1 MKFIKGFI
9 LTVALTLSFSVFAKS
24 QEEVCYNTV
33 EVEVEV
39 ELKRAFNSH
48 PDQFNIYIDLLE
60 KHKVASDIKKRIR
73 ESAYWIYNRK
83 NLSDEDFR
91 RLSFLRCL
99 VYTSK

>member
-24 QEEVCYNTV
+24 QEEVCYNA
-33 EVEVEV
+33 VEVEV
-39 ELKRAFNSH
+39 ELKRTFNSH
-48 PDQFNIYIDLLE
+48 PDQFNVYIYLLE
-60 KHKVASDIKKRIR
+60 NTRLHLILKKRIR

-99 VYTSK
+99 IYTSK

>member
-1 MKFIKGFI
+1 MKFIKG
-9 LTVALTLSFSVFAKS
+9 LTLATTLVLAPSVFANT
-24 QEEVCYNTV
+24 QEEVCYNS
-33 EVEVEV
+33 VEVEV

-48 PDQFNIYIDLLE
+48 PDQFNVYIDLLE

-99 VYTSK
+99 IYTSK

>member
-1 MKFIKGFI
+1 MKFVKGFI

-33 EVEVEV
+33 EVEVE
-39 ELKRAFNSH
+39 LKRAFNSH

-60 KHKVASDIKKRIR
+60 KHTVASDIKKRMR
-73 ESAYWIYNRK
+73 ETAYWVYNRK
-83 NLSDEDFR
+83 DLSDEDFR

>member
-1 MKFIKGFI
+1 MKFIKG
-9 LTVALTLSFSVFAKS
+9 LVLAVALAVSSSVFAKS
-24 QEEVCYNTV
+24 QEEVCYNT
-33 EVEVEV
+33 VEVEV

-99 VYTSK
+99 IYTSK

>member
-33 EVEVEV
+33 EVEVE
-39 ELKRAFNSH
+39 LKRAFNSH

-60 KHKVASDIKKRIR
+60 KHKVASNIKKRIR

-99 VYTSK
+99 IYTSK

>member
-33 EVEVEV
+33 EVEVE
-39 ELKRAFNSH
+39 LKRAFNSH
-48 PDQFNIYIDLLE
+48 PDQFNIYIDLLD
-60 KHKVASDIKKRIR
+60 KHKVAPMIKKRMR
-73 ESAYWIYNRK
+73 ETAYWVYNRK
-83 NLSDEDFR
+83 DLSDEDFR